1 MNEILFN
8 ALFDR
13 EIHNLDFLRGR
24 IASCIHPISEEIA
37 KHSNGDYLN
46 SFYIA
51 TILYND
57 KLVKYFGLD
66 FLKSTLSEL
75 NNFKDFLYKLSNSS
89 DMKNE
94 ITKRDFTCLIPS
106 YYALAKHVGY
116 VKRSRIIRRF
126 NNFKKIT
133 SNFVNKKLSLNDYKE
148 EIQNQLVFFEE
159 MLNKIS
165 DANLQD
171 ICIYYFVYDIRA
183 SENVRKLKHQIEK
196 ISN

>member
-1 MNEILFN
+1 MDEILFN

-13 EIHNLDFLRGR
+13 KIHNLESLRGR
-24 IASCIHPISEEIA
+24 IASCIHPISKEIIT
-37 KHSNGDYLN
+37 HSNGDYLN
-46 SFYIA
+46 SFYNA
-51 TILYND
+51 TVLYND

-116 VKRSRIIRRF
+116 VERSRIIRRF

-148 EIQNQLVFFEE
+148 EIQNQLAFFEE

-165 DANLQD
+165 DAKLED

-183 SENVRKLKHQIEK
+183 SENARKLRHQIEK
-196 ISN
+196 NSN